1 MKKQIIF
8 LLALSTAVFIACSS
22 GGGDPK
28 AVTKKFYEA
37 FKTMNMDEAAKYATK
52 ESKNML
58 DLMKMG
64 MSFAAANQDS
74 IKAEMAKQ
82 KVDFSEAV
90 INGDEA
96 TVTVTLNDKDKT
108 DFKLKKEEG
117 QWKVAFDKNTLMKTG
132 MEKAQQNGADP
143 AELQQAQKALESLQN
158 PDSLQKVMEKAGDAM
173 EDAGKTIDT
182 VIRR

>member
-1 MKKQIIF
+1 MKRRSTI
-8 LLALSTAVFIACSS
+8 LLALATSVFMACSS

-37 FKTMNMDEAAKYATK
+37 MKTMNMDEAAKYATK

-74 IKAEMAKQ
+74 VKAEMAKL
-82 KVDFSEAV
+82 KVDFSEPV
-90 INGDEA
+90 INGDQA
-96 TVTVTLNDKDKT
+96 TVTVTVDGKDKT
-108 DFKLKKEEG
+108 EFKLKKEEG

-143 AELQQAQKALESLQN
+143 AELQEAQKALESLQN
-158 PDSLQKVMEKAGDAM
+158 PDSLQKVMEKAGEAM
-173 EDAGKTIDT
+173 KEAGKAIDSAT
-182 VIRR
+182 RQ

>member
-1 MKKQIIF
+1 MKKQIII
-8 LLALSTAVFIACSS
+8 LLALVTTVFVACSS

-37 FKTMNMDEAAKYATK
+37 MKTMNMDEAAKYATK

-82 KVDFSEAV
+82 KVDFSDAV

-108 DFKLKKEEG
+108 DFKLKKEDG

-132 MEKAQQNGADP
+132 MEKAQQNGTDP
-143 AELQQAQKALESLQN
+143 AELQEAQKALESLQN
-158 PDSLQKVMEKAGDAM
+158 PDSLQKIMEKAGDAM
-173 EDAGKTIDT
+173 KEAGKAMDSASKQ
-182 VIRR
+182 

>member
-1 MKKQIIF
+1 MKRRSTI
-8 LLALSTAVFIACSS
+8 LLALVTSIFMACSS

-37 FKTMNMDEAAKYATK
+37 MKTMNMDEAAKYATK

-74 IKAEMAKQ
+74 IKAEMAKL
-82 KVDFSEAV
+82 KVDFSEPV

-96 TVTVTLNDKDKT
+96 TVTVTVDGKDKT
-108 DFKLKKEEG
+108 EFKLKKEEG

-143 AELQQAQKALESLQN
+143 AELQEAQKALESLQN

-173 EDAGKTIDT
+173 KEAQKAVDSATKK
-182 VIRR
+182 